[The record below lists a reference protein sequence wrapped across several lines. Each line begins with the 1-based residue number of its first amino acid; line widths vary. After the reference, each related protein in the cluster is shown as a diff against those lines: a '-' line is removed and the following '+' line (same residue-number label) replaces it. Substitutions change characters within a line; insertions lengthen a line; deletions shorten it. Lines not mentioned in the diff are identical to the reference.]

1 MIKIYYAAKIYK
13 YYIPFH
19 SIVKDAEDIPINKD
33 VWAFACKGEDS
44 RALNYIRRPTKGR
57 FKDDK
62 YFYEYKVNGRDLKK
76 NGVSIYARYFA
87 DTYDEAVE
95 GFNTLVQN
103 RINSLNEEI
112 EKLQCM
118 LVIKDKSFKN
128 SSKKENK

>member
-13 YYIPFH
+13 YYLPF
-19 SIVKDAEDIPINKD
+19 IVKDAEDIPINKD
-33 VWAFACKGEDS
+33 VWAFSSKGDG
-44 RALNYIRRPTKGR
+44 RALNYIHRPTKGR
-57 FKDDK
+57 IKDDK

-76 NGVSIYARYFA
+76 NGISLFERYFA

-103 RINSLNEEI
+103 KINSLNEEI
-112 EKLQCM
+112 EKLEHM

-128 SSKKENK
+128 SSKKENKCG